1 MADKTIGELTK
12 ATSLDDS
19 SLMIAEQQGEAVAVP
34 GSLFK
39 QFARDGVS
47 SFVASAEQAAE
58 NAAVA
63 KVAAETAAQAAS
75 ASADMAAASELK
87 AKKSE
92 SVVAAN
98 TAEAKAAQV
107 AAEKAR
113 DEARTI
119 AGGDFLEISI
129 YDPQGKKTDIF
140 AYVDKQIGDIGT
152 ILDSINGE
160 GI

>member
-12 ATSLDDS
+12 ATSLDDA
-19 SLMIAEQQGEAVAVP
+19 SLLIAEQQGAAVAVP

-39 QFARDGVS
+39 QFARDGVA

-58 NAAVA
+58 NAAIA
-63 KVAAETAAQAAS
+63 KAAAEASAQTAS
-75 ASADMAAASELK
+75 ASANMAATSEQN

-92 SVVAAN
+92 AVVAAN
-98 TAEAKAAQV
+98 TAEAKAAQI

-119 AGGDFLEISI
+119 AGGDFLETGI

-140 AYVDKQIGDIGT
+140 AYVDEQIGDIGS

-160 GI
+160 VI